1 MTGLEILGTGRCLP
15 RRCVTNDDMA
25 RMVDTS
31 DEWISTRTGIRQ
43 RYFCGEDEGVVSL
56 STGAARKAL
65 EKAGVSADQLGLIL
79 TATFTPDSFTPSVAC
94 QVHEALGC
102 TAAFAEGGKQKQR
115 GGGGMSAKMSPS
127 AVLVIHALMK
137 SKDMYCLRPKAIRFH
152 KFLLL
157 SIITI
162 GLPAGIQSVM
172 YNLSNMII
180 QTSLNDLGTST
191 MAAYTAFGKIDAIYW
206 MISGAFSVA
215 ITTFIGQ
222 NYGAGK
228 KERIWK
234 SYLYSLAYAFGSG
247 LILGVSMVFFGT
259 SFLRLFTSDPAVIEA
274 GMYRVTFMGV
284 FFGFSA
290 FMDCTIAAS
299 RAIGKSLVPT
309 VIVLLGACVFRIV
322 WIYTIFAYFRTVP
335 SLYLLYIFSWSITA
349 CAEIIYFIRVY
360 KKHISPLC
368 SD

>member
-1 MTGLEILGTGRCLP
+1 M
-15 RRCVTNDDMA
+15 
-25 RMVDTS
+25 
-31 DEWISTRTGIRQ
+31 
-43 RYFCGEDEGVVSL
+43 
-56 STGAARKAL
+56 
-65 EKAGVSADQLGLIL
+65 
-79 TATFTPDSFTPSVAC
+79 
-94 QVHEALGC
+94 
-102 TAAFAEGGKQKQR
+102 
-115 GGGGMSAKMSPS
+115 
-127 AVLVIHALMK
+127 
-137 SKDMYCLRPKAIRFH
+137 
-152 KFLLL
+152 
-157 SIITI
+157 
-162 GLPAGIQSVM
+162 
-172 YNLSNMII
+172 
-180 QTSLNDLGTST
+180 
-191 MAAYTAFGKIDAIYW
+191 
-206 MISGAFSVA
+206 
-215 ITTFIGQ
+215 
-222 NYGAGK
+222 
-228 KERIWK
+228 
-234 SYLYSLAYAFGSG
+234 YSLAYAFGSG